1 MAKTDNTLTDILERK
16 PVEFKRGSR
25 FIAVQWFP
33 IGLILL
39 NTVLTTFAE
48 ILLKVGAIQPPTI
61 SLPAPISF
69 ISAMFNG
76 WVILGV
82 VAYIASLSL
91 WLAALPK
98 LPLHVAY
105 GLSSGVH
112 LLVPLASWLV
122 LHEII
127 PVGRMAGMLFILGG
141 VVLLA
146 FSHE

>member
-1 MAKTDNTLTDILERK
+1 MAKTGNTLTDILERK
-16 PVEFKRGSR
+16 PATLQRRSR
-25 FIAVQWFP
+25 FTAVQWFP

-39 NTVLTTFAE
+39 NTVLSTIAE
-48 ILLKVGAIQPPTI
+48 VLLKVGAIQPPTI

-82 VAYIASLSL
+82 VMYIASLSL

-105 GLSSGVH
+105 GLSSCVH
-112 LLVPLASWLV
+112 LLVPLASWLL

-127 PVGRMAGMLFILGG
+127 PVGRMVGMLFILGG
-141 VVLLA
+141 IVLLA